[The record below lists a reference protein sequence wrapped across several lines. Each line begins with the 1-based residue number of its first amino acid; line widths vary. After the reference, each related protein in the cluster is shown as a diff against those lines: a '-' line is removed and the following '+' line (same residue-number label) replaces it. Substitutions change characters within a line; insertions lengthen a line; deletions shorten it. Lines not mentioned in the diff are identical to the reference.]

1 MQYYM
6 ILATGGKMIIKAS
19 GVIHCYKH
27 VIPSRFIAAKP
38 YASSRPNDY
47 IDRNKHKDLLFMN
60 QKARHFILALPSFS
74 WSIFIRAVIDHM
86 ICYNLNWPKIKL

>member
-38 YASSRPNDY
+38 YASSMPNEY
-47 IDRNKHKDLLFMN
+47 IDRNKHKL
-60 QKARHFILALPSFS
+60 SETYFS
-74 WSIFIRAVIDHM
+74 
-86 ICYNLNWPKIKL
+86 